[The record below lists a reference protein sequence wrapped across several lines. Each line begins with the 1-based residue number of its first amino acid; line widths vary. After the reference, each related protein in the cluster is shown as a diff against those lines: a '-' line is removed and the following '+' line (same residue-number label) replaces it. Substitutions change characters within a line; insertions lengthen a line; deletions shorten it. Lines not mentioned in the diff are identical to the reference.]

1 MLHGPTSHRS
11 SPGAGWT
18 PQQVA
23 NHQKYE
29 RIGRDCGGAAHEPPT
44 LIAFWLAGQD
54 RHAILARAPREP
66 PVGVKVSRQTNHQI
80 LARLRLILG
89 VRAFEPPRSIPTGLE
104 QRLRLTRRA
113 GPRQGASGTAHDRQ
127 HDRSCQKL
135 VVRPHVL
142 ASLANIFTT
151 TAKSAYT
158 QKSAIT
164 SWDDRITKSL
174 PNRAPLAPSIHE
186 PRKPGR

>member
-1 MLHGPTSHRS
+1 MLHGPTSLDRS
-11 SPGAGWT
+11 SPAAGWT

-113 GPRQGASGTAHDRQ
+113 GPRQGASGTAR
-127 HDRSCQKL
+127 RWPALASTTE
-135 VVRPHVL
+135 VVKSWWFALMLSPWTNLASAKIDPVL
-142 ASLANIFTT
+142 ALTGKDIYDHDES
-151 TAKSAYT
+151 
-158 QKSAIT
+158 
-164 SWDDRITKSL
+164 R
-174 PNRAPLAPSIHE
+174 
-186 PRKPGR
+186 